1 MRHFGSSASRATLE
15 TGVHSTT
22 WAGCTSAVKAWR
34 TIRFGLTPFST
45 NRPRAPIHWP
55 RGARE
60 ARSRV
65 EDQLTPEQLERAQR
79 IARGESAEEPELPP
93 ISAQDRRF
101 CDQLFSVAQRLA
113 RGDKPGVSNPPQKL
127 RRSYLGTDYLSFG
140 SRKAHT
146 YASYDP
152 EDSDYRLRF
161 RLEMPDARALADLM
175 LTCTAQ
181 SHPGWSVENYRR
193 SFYWTAENGRQIN
206 VRWDTGARR
215 SGVSPRALD
224 QGNRDHRKNR
234 GGKRIMKAKLLLL
247 VGMSGILLGAQLSE
261 AEDLSPVDLGRW
273 LCELT
278 SSSSPEQLLGQF
290 PGSGLSTPRET
301 TERDSGTTTHTWT
314 MTSDGFEVEYEYETE
329 RRRRQRHRHLLHI
342 DPKVRYPRGDHII
355 FGSYEEADQWLA
367 YLGQPTEGRF
377 RYPRG
382 RGGLP
387 RVLEVRLL
395 LRCGD
400 RCRGRESRGVV
411 GDRPRDHPGPGGTT
425 EGVLQLPVRRLSAS
439 PAFGVSPRVPP
450 FCAFWL
456 EGSRPPT
463 ACRPRSKKGP

>member
-1 MRHFGSSASRATLE
+1 MLLSLRRISIASVFLFGLAGLLVSQAVSADSYGDALAAYQSEDFREAFRLFGLAGDAGDGRALYYLGRMYERGEGVAHDTVRAHAFFNQSAASSHSLASR
-15 TGVHSTT
+15 
-22 WAGCTSAVKAWR
+22 
-34 TIRFGLTPFST
+34 
-45 NRPRAPIHWP
+45 
-55 RGARE
+55 ARE

-206 VRWDTGARR
+206 VRWDT
-215 SGVSPRALD
+215 
-224 QGNRDHRKNR
+224 
-234 GGKRIMKAKLLLL
+234 
-247 VGMSGILLGAQLSE
+247 E
-261 AEDLSPVDLGRW
+261 ADREFLQGRW
-273 LCELT
+273 IKGIEIT
-278 SSSSPEQLLGQF
+278 
-290 PGSGLSTPRET
+290 
-301 TERDSGTTTHTWT
+301 
-314 MTSDGFEVEYEYETE
+314 
-329 RRRRQRHRHLLHI
+329 
-342 DPKVRYPRGDHII
+342 VRI
-355 FGSYEEADQWLA
+355 EEA
-367 YLGQPTEGRF
+367 
-377 RYPRG
+377 
-382 RGGLP
+382 
-387 RVLEVRLL
+387 
-395 LRCGD
+395 
-400 RCRGRESRGVV
+400 S
-411 GDRPRDHPGPGGTT
+411 
-425 EGVLQLPVRRLSAS
+425 
-439 PAFGVSPRVPP
+439 
-450 FCAFWL
+450 
-456 EGSRPPT
+456 GS
-463 ACRPRSKKGP
+463 